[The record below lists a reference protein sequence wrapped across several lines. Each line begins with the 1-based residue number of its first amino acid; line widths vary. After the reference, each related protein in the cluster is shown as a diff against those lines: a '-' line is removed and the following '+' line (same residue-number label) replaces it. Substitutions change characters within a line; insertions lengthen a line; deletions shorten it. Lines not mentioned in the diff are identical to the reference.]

1 MGGSGGNRANL
12 GAAMTGARFV
22 LVDGVVFEA
31 EYLRAP
37 DRDTVADD
45 IVIEARNATDE
56 IAFTKSDVDGAQLL
70 PDGTFRLKSG
80 AMLCFVAPATVH

>member
-1 MGGSGGNRANL
+1 MGGNGNRASF
-12 GAAMTGARFV
+12 GAAMTGARYV

-45 IVIEARNATDE
+45 IVIEARNEQGE
-56 IAFTKSDVDGAQLL
+56 IAFTRRDLDGARRLA
-70 PDGTFRLKSG
+70 DGTFRLRSG
-80 AMLCFVAPATVH
+80 ANLSFIAPATVH

>member
-1 MGGSGGNRANL
+1 MGGTGNRGSF

-45 IVIEARNATDE
+45 VVIEARNETGE
-56 IAFTKSDVDGAQLL
+56 IVLTRRDVDGAQPLS
-70 PDGTFRLKSG
+70 DGAFRLKSG
-80 AMLCFVAPATVH
+80 VRLSFLAPATVH